1 MQEQTTWKAH
11 SFTLLV
17 FTGIVVLCSIFFVLG
32 LLMGRAQGQKSAAI
46 AAETGAAKPAPEA
59 PPLKEEKPELT
70 FFESVEKERQ
80 PAQPALERPKR
91 ESAPPLPEP
100 APRPADPAAPAKVI
114 NYQIAALRKASD
126 AEKLLD
132 SAKEKGF
139 RGFILAPLPGEGSP
153 LYRVQIGPF
162 SNMTEAEETKKK
174 LESAGYQPILKK

>member
-126 AEKLLD
+126 AEKLLAGFH
-132 SAKEKGF
+132 SKWRYNIRLAERKGVEVVKAT
-139 RGFILAPLPGEGSP
+139 RADLPTFYDLLVETARREQ
-153 LYRVQIGPF
+153 YR
-162 SNMTEAEETKKK
+162 S
-174 LESAGYQPILKK
+174 L